1 MIIGNLLGQFCAI
14 TFQWFKYIKKELKN
28 KRSPILQ
35 TLKKYKHY
43 PKYLIPGTSAGT
55 LAKEA
60 PTFLLSKLFDA
71 SYAGFF
77 SLVNRVTSP
86 LSIVIS
92 AITEVYNVNAV
103 RLYRENGECK
113 SLYLQTMRNLASI
126 TIIPSIILLFWGPTI
141 FTFVFGDQWT
151 QAGVIARYFSF
162 LILPRHLGIIFRS
175 FAFSHFLCC
184 LTFYICRHFFLLLI
198 CFAKSYLTVHSA
210 C

>member
-1 MIIGNLLGQFCAI
+1 IILITFISIRGIFYENTSFLLAFLIPFSAFSTTNYVIFLNWLNRNKNIKGMNLSRIINAFFIVIFSILFSSSTFGTKGLIIGNLFGQFCAI

-55 LAKEA
+55 LANEA

-77 SLVNRVTSP
+77 SLVNRLTSP

-92 AITEVYNVNAV
+92 AITEVYNV
-103 RLYRENGECK
+103 
-113 SLYLQTMRNLASI
+113 
-126 TIIPSIILLFWGPTI
+126 
-141 FTFVFGDQWT
+141 
-151 QAGVIARYFSF
+151 
-162 LILPRHLGIIFRS
+162 
-175 FAFSHFLCC
+175 
-184 LTFYICRHFFLLLI
+184 
-198 CFAKSYLTVHSA
+198 
-210 C
+210 